1 MRVLVISTPVP
12 THFLPMVP
20 LLWALRSAGHE
31 VTVLGQPDVLGAV
44 RACGLTGIGV
54 GESFDVN
61 AMLLRGLAEEQ
72 RPLQARPRPAP
83 ELVGGYGRL
92 WWGHATALLDRYTD
106 VAEAQRP
113 DLILADP
120 LEYCSLVIGARLGV
134 PVAHHR
140 WTVDAISGPA
150 RRFVRPDSQELCER
164 LGLSG
169 LPDPDV
175 LLDPCPPSLRIPDGQ
190 PGVPIRYVP
199 YSGGADVPA
208 WVRADRAPGAGR
220 RVAVSLGNTL
230 ALHGERF
237 TRGLLHALAVRPG
250 TEILVT
256 LPEPYRTAIGPL
268 PERVTAV
275 DPLPLHLFLG
285 TCDAMVHH
293 GGAGTAMTATAFG
306 LPQLVLPQLADHFPL
321 GDRIA
326 ATGVGLSFDTAAQQD
341 DPRVVGDALNELLS
355 APRYARSA
363 RRLAAEMAA
372 MPSPAAV
379 AADLEHL
386 ALASAEPTKT
396 GVPCASKT

>member
-12 THFLPMVP
+12 THFLPLVP

-31 VTVLGQPDVLGAV
+31 VTVLGRPDVLGAV
-44 RACGLTGIGV
+44 RACGLTGVGV

-61 AMLLRGLAEEQ
+61 AMLLKGLPEEQ

-83 ELVGGYGRL
+83 ELLGGYGRL
-92 WWGHATALLDRYTD
+92 WWGHATAQLDLYTD
-106 VAEAQRP
+106 VAEAYRP
-113 DLILADP
+113 ELIVADP
-120 LEYCSLVIGARLGV
+120 LEYCSLIIGARLGV
-134 PVAHHR
+134 PVVHHR

-150 RRFVRPDSQELCER
+150 RRFVRPDFQELCER
-164 LGLSG
+164 LGLTG

-175 LLDPCPPSLRIPDGQ
+175 LLDPCPPSLRIPDGE

-208 WVRADRAPGAGR
+208 WAREARDPGAGR

-237 TRGLLHALAVRPG
+237 TRDLLHALAARPG

-268 PERVTAV
+268 PDRVTAV

-293 GGAGTAMTATAFG
+293 GGAGTAMAATAFG
-306 LPQLVLPQLADHFPL
+306 LPQLALPQLADHFPL
-321 GDRIA
+321 GDRLT
-326 ATGVGLSFDTAAQQD
+326 ATGAGLSLDTAARQD
-341 DPRVVGDALNELLS
+341 DPRIVGEALDALLS
-355 APRYARSA
+355 DPRYADSA

-379 AADLEHL
+379 TADLEHL
-386 ALASAEPTKT
+386 ALAAAEPRET